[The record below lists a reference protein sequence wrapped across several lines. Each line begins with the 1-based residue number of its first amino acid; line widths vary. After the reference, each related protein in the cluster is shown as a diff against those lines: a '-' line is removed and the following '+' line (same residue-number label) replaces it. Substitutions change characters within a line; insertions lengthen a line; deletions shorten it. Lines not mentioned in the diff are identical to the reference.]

1 VKQLIVSCLLSCL
14 FVAATRAEEKMSAD
28 EQAIRASINS
38 YVTAYNRGDAKAV
51 ASHWG
56 ETAEWL
62 SPAGKKIQGRAAIEQ
77 ALSAMF
83 AELKGLRIE
92 TTNPTIRFV
101 TADVAIEEGVVMVTR
116 PGEEPSGATYLAI
129 HSRKDGQWKLDS
141 VREVELPAEAFL
153 RDGLDQLEWLV
164 GEWVDHGEGAT
175 IESKVAW
182 TKNGAFL
189 TQSFRVVTSAENELE
204 GTQIIGWDPVSRSIR
219 SWMFDTDGGF
229 GQGVWTRR
237 GNRWIVRAT
246 QTLADGR
253 QASATSIYERDG
265 DDKYV
270 WQSIDRS
277 LEGEALPDVKPV
289 KVVRAAAGGK
299 RETEAKPAAEK
310 ATPASNPPKDPAPA
324 AKPTDSGTGKR
335 KGRNNK

>member
-1 VKQLIVSCLLSCL
+1 MKRLIACCLLSCL
-14 FVAATRAEEKMSAD
+14 LVAATRAEEPISAD
-28 EQAIRASINS
+28 EQAIRAAIDS
-38 YVTAYNRGDAKAV
+38 YVAAYNRGDAKAV

-56 ETAEWL
+56 EKAEWL

-77 ALSAMF
+77 ALTAMF

-92 TTNPTIRFV
+92 TTKPAIRFV
-101 TADVAIEEGVVMVTR
+101 TPDVAVEEGVVLVTR
-116 PGEEPSGATYLAI
+116 PGDEPSGASYLAI

-141 VREVELPAEAFL
+141 VREVELPAETFS

-164 GEWVDHGEGAT
+164 GEWVDHGEGVA

-182 TKNGAFL
+182 TKNGTFL
-189 TQSFRVVTSAENELE
+189 TQSFRVVTSGEDELE
-204 GTQIIGWDPVSRSIR
+204 GTQIIGWDPTTRSIR
-219 SWMFDTDGGF
+219 SWMFDSDGGF

-237 GNRWIVRAT
+237 GNRWFVRAT

-270 WQSIDRS
+270 WQSVDRS
-277 LEGEALPDVKPV
+277 LDGESLPDVKPV
-289 KVVRAAAGGK
+289 KVLRAAAGDKKGADGK
-299 RETEAKPAAEK
+299 PE
-310 ATPASNPPKDPAPA
+310 ATPPAN
-324 AKPTDSGTGKR
+324 KPTNTSPPASKPNEPGTGKR
-335 KGRNNK
+335 KGRTNK